1 MLCFRFRHLIR
12 ARMTPSI
19 TSAIRERGFRKWYER
34 ELTRGH
40 LHLVLLLA
48 CAVGALG
55 ALEALS
61 QARGGD
67 RLLVVASLLIA
78 VGVGA
83 WAGRRYLFHLMRAE
97 LIASQAV
104 CNECRTYA
112 RWRVEREDAAAE
124 ALAVRCANCGHRW
137 RIDC

>member
-1 MLCFRFRHLIR
+1 
-12 ARMTPSI
+12 MTPII
-19 TSAIRERGFRKWYER
+19 TAAIKEHGFRKWYER
-34 ELTRGH
+34 ELLRSH
-40 LHLVLLLA
+40 VHLVLLFA

-61 QARGGD
+61 QSRGGD
-67 RLLVVASLLIA
+67 RLLVVVSLVVA

-83 WAGRRYLFHLMRAE
+83 WAGRRYLFHLMQAE
-97 LIASQAV
+97 LIAKQAV

-112 RWRVEREDAAAE
+112 RWRIEREDRGAAA
-124 ALAVRCANCGHRW
+124 LTVCCANCGHRW